1 MLLYFTKTKIMGFLC
16 VCILFMF
23 SFLLFYFLYI
33 IHLFNLEW
41 KHSPRLS
48 NATYR
53 GLCLI
58 IGTATEVEF
67 RRETVDTVD
76 DINIYLVDKDTPS
89 FSHAGSYREGFRL
102 PSSDLDYIMFDLN
115 DGIIDISK
123 IQIITSEHKK
133 ECPIECDTL
142 MPGYAK
148 LKSSISK
155 FEGSRIIENGKYYL
169 SSSFYRKLFVNSFN
183 NAGLLGFEH
192 GPCFT
197 LKKVDKERD
206 FAFCLKL
213 DFWPDEVQP
222 WAQRCIQKGWP
233 TEMQVDQ
240 IVNSGF
246 YVAAIGSCSE
256 NDTEWRISFSDA
268 ELRIIYSF
276 NHCQFLCY
284 GLLKLFIKEVINV
297 QNSNSPLCSYFL
309 KTTLFWVIQNDRTL
323 IWTPDN
329 FLHCFWNSFKLLI
342 HRVYTGYCPHFF
354 IPENNLFKEKV
365 IGHTQSLLFD
375 QLYGLYN
382 EGAVQCIL
390 MCPSMLPHLG
400 VAFLDKTQVF
410 ETDEKHIWTISWLE
424 MCFFKDLSQLELDKV
439 FTSKDLTLKLDRI
452 ELLLKDSMNP
462 YRTVTLQYITARTLH
477 RIAMSIQDRADNSF
491 LNNRDMYMSKKTA
504 ISLLKLSCTIGNVSE
519 ILYLAMYYYRH
530 RHFKKSIMCLNRMM
544 LRMRAPYTFFYL
556 PCNHEDY
563 QRALEGMPLTKKM
576 KKGLIDPITLQNV
589 CTYIHELALEQKAMG
604 VSVLYISPLVML
616 LMLLIL
622 NYHRLGNST
631 RSFQYLQTLNT
642 LLRSDDREYI
652 KPFEKGLSWQILGI
666 CQQTCGYHVDALRS
680 FLLSLR
686 VKKEK
691 RKRNCLGIRPATY
704 LRMLLSIFLYQRLKV
719 EN

>member
-1 MLLYFTKTKIMGFLC
+1 M
-16 VCILFMF
+16 
-23 SFLLFYFLYI
+23 
-33 IHLFNLEW
+33 
-41 KHSPRLS
+41 
-48 NATYR
+48 
-53 GLCLI
+53 
-58 IGTATEVEF
+58 EF
-67 RRETVDTVD
+67 RRETVDTAD
-76 DINIYLVDKDTPS
+76 DVTIYLVHKDTPC
-89 FSHAGSYREGFRL
+89 FSYAGSYREGFRL
-102 PSSDLDYIMFDLN
+102 PSSDLDYRVLVLN
-115 DGIIDISK
+115 EGIIDISK
-123 IQIITSEHKK
+123 IQIITGEHKK

-155 FEGSRIIENGKYYL
+155 FEGSCIIENGKYYL
-169 SSSFYRKLFVNSFN
+169 SSSFYRKVIVTLMN
-183 NAGLLGFEH
+183 NTGLNIGISCFEH
-192 GPCFT
+192 GPCGMF
-197 LKKVDKERD
+197 KKVDTERD
-206 FAFCLKL
+206 IAVCLKL
-213 DFWPDEVQP
+213 DFWPDVAQP

-233 TEMQVDQ
+233 TETQVDQ

-284 GLLKLFIKEVINV
+284 GLLKLFIREVINV

-323 IWTPDN
+323 KWTPDN

-342 HRVYTGYCPHFF
+342 HRVYTGHCPHFF
-354 IPENNLFKEKV
+354 IPENNLFQEKV

-382 EGAVQCIL
+382 EGAVKCIL

-400 VAFLDKTQVF
+400 VAFLDKTQIF

-424 MCFFKDLSQLELDKV
+424 MCFFKELRDLELVQV

-452 ELLLKDSMNP
+452 ELLLNDSMNP
-462 YRTVTLQYITARTLH
+462 YRTVALQYMTASTLH
-477 RIAMSIQDRADNSF
+477 KIAMSIQDREDNRF
-491 LNNRDMYMSKKTA
+491 LNNKDMYMSKKTA

-519 ILYLAMYYYRH
+519 ILYLAMYYYRN

-544 LRMRAPYTFFYL
+544 LKMRAPYTFFFL
-556 PCNHEDY
+556 PCEHEDY
-563 QRALEGMPLTKKM
+563 QRALEGMPLTNKM
-576 KKGLIDPITLQNV
+576 KKTFIDLITLEHF
-589 CTYIHELALEQKAMG
+589 CTYIHELALEQKAACAG
-604 VSVLYISPLVML
+604 RLYISPLVMP

-622 NYHRLGNST
+622 NYHKLGYST
-631 RSFQYLQTLNT
+631 RSFQYIQTLNT
-642 LLRSDDREYI
+642 LLHSDDTEYI
-652 KPFEKGLSWQILGI
+652 SIFHKDLSWQILGI
-666 CQQTCGYHVDALRS
+666 CQQTCGYHIDALRS
-680 FLLSLR
+680 FLLSLH
-686 VKKEK
+686 VKKE
-691 RKRNCLGIRPATY
+691 NCVGIRPATY
-704 LRMLLSIFLYQRLKV
+704 LRMLLSIFLYQRLKL